1 MKHKQIYIFI
11 ALLMA
16 LSLLMAAC
24 QPAAAPAVEE
34 PVAEEEMAEEV
45 MEEEMAWEPMMISQ
59 ECGEGDYIKEF
70 KAVDEMTVEFTL
82 CKSDPAFLTKMAF
95 TPFFIQPAE
104 WIQENGGTGE
114 LLEKTVGTGPW
125 VLEKWERGDSVTYT
139 RFADYWGEPAKA
151 EKLVYRWA
159 TESASRLLELQSG
172 TVHYITNLGVDDL
185 DIVKE
190 DENLVLLPV
199 PNPNT
204 LYLAMTNTF
213 DKWDDVRVRQAIA
226 MGIDR
231 QRIVDNFYPEG
242 SEVASHFTP
251 CTIPNGCDG
260 DAWYDFDP
268 DAAKALL
275 ADAGYPDGFE
285 TTIYYR
291 DVFRVYLPEPGAVAV
306 EFQTQLKENLN
317 IDAEVVVMESGEF
330 IDESTQGNLD
340 GLYLLGWGADYMHV
354 TNFLDFHFS
363 RNNPQYGD
371 PVPEIYELLEEAA
384 VLLDPGDLYTQANNK
399 IRELVP
405 TVPIVHGAAN
415 NAAVASLDGAHG
427 PPIGPPL
434 FAKNTPA
441 DGDTIVFMQNAEPIT
456 VFCADITDGESLAA
470 CRQST
475 EGLYVLDEKGEVVPA
490 LAVSYES
497 NEDGSHWTFTLREGV
512 VFHDGSTL
520 DANDVVVSLEAA
532 LDASSPLHTGDTG
545 AFEYPAYLFG
555 LMND

>member
-1 MKHKQIYIFI
+1 MKNKPIYLFI

-34 PVAEEEMAEEV
+34 PVAEEMA
-45 MEEEMAWEPMMISQ
+45 AWEPKMVSQ
-59 ECGEGDYIKEF
+59 ECGEGDYIQEI

-82 CKSDPAFLTKMAF
+82 CKSDPAFLTKIGF

-125 VLEKWERGDSVTYT
+125 VLDKWERGDSVTYT
-139 RFADYWGEPAKA
+139 RFDDYWGTPAKA
-151 EKLVYRWA
+151 QTLVYRWA

-190 DENLVLLPV
+190 DENLALLPV

-275 ADAGYPDGFE
+275 AEAGYPDGFE
-285 TTIYYR
+285 TKIFYR

-363 RNNPQYGD
+363 RNNPQFGD
-371 PVPEIYELLEEAA
+371 PVPEIYETLEEAA
-384 VLLDPGDLYTQANNK
+384 VLLEPGDLYTQANNS

-405 TVPIVHGAAN
+405 CVPIAHGAAN
-415 NAAVASLDGAHG
+415 NAALASLDGAHG

-441 DGDTIVFMQNAEPIT
+441 EGDTIVFMQNAEPIN

-490 LAVSYES
+490 LATSYES
-497 NEDGSHWTFTLREGV
+497 NEDGSYWKFFLREGV
-512 VFHDGSTL
+512 LFHDGSTF

>member
-1 MKHKQIYIFI
+1 MKHKAIYIFV
-11 ALLMA
+11 AVLMA
-16 LSLLMAAC
+16 FSLLLSAC
-24 QPAAAPAVEE
+24 GGGGGQASNFPDLKEAKFDE
-34 PVAEEEMAEEV
+34 PLSV
-45 MEEEMAWEPMMISQ
+45 SSD
-59 ECGEGDYIKEF
+59 CGEGDYIKGF
-70 KAVDEMTVEFTL
+70 KAVDELTVEFTL
-82 CKSDPAFLTKMAF
+82 CKPDPAFLTKMAF

-104 WIQENGGTGE
+104 WIQESGGTGE
-114 LLEKTVGTGPW
+114 LLSQPIGTGPW
-125 VLEKWERGDSVTYT
+125 VQESWERGDSITFK
-139 RFADYWGEPAKA
+139 RFADYWGTPAKA
-151 EKLVYRWA
+151 ETLVYRWA

-185 DIVKE
+185 DTVKE
-190 DENLVLLPV
+190 DGNLALMPV

-242 SEVASHFTP
+242 SEIASHFTP
-251 CTIPNGCDG
+251 CSIANGCDG

-268 DAAKALL
+268 AAGKALL
-275 ADAGYPDGFE
+275 AEAGYPDGFE

-317 IDAEVVVMESGEF
+317 IDAEVIVMESGEF

-340 GLYLLGWGADYMHV
+340 GLYLLGWGADYMHP

-363 RNNPQYGD
+363 RNNPQFGD
-371 PVPEIYELLEEAA
+371 PDPEIYELLEQAA
-384 VLLDPGDLYTQANNK
+384 VLLEPGDLYQQANDK
-399 IRELVP
+399 VRELVP
-405 TVPIVHGAAN
+405 CVPIAHGAAN

-434 FAKNTPA
+434 FVEMTPGE
-441 DGDTIVFMQNAEPIT
+441 GDTIVFMQNAEPIN

-475 EGLYVLDEKGEVVPA
+475 EGLYVLDKDGEVEPA
-490 LAVSYES
+490 LATSYEA
-497 NEDGSHWTFTLREGV
+497 NEDATVWTFSLREGV
-512 VFHDGSTL
+512 KFHNGFTL
-520 DANDVVVSLEAA
+520 DANDVVVSLQAA